1 MVMSGGAFLSELVI
15 QPAATGFGKTTIP
28 QTNSF
33 VGTIALGEKGCRLI
47 FKRPELKTML
57 V

>member
-1 MVMSGGAFLSELVI
+1 MVVSGGAFLSELVI